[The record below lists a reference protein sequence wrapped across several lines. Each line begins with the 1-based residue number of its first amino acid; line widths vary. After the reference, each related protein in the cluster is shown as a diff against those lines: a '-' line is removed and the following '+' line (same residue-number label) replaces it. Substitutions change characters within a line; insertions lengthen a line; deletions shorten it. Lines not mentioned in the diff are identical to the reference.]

1 MKDGVK
7 EPLVGMRRAF
17 HFYGNR
23 GGKLKAY
30 IFALQDDLLWLADEA
45 DERATVLS
53 IAIMTLSSDLTLN
66 GSQSGN

>member
-1 MKDGVK
+1 MKDGVE

-30 IFALQDDLLWLADEA
+30 IFALQDDLLWPA